1 MAEHKSE
8 INIEIT
14 LDENKVPEKL
24 MWSAPDGG
32 VENEETKAVMV
43 NVWEPKAQELL
54 RIDLWTKDMPMDEMK
69 KFYYQIYMSM
79 AESYNRAT
87 NEEEM
92 TTDMKDFARYFGE
105 KQNVIRKS
113 K

>member
-1 MAEHKSE
+1 
-8 INIEIT
+8 
-14 LDENKVPEKL
+14 
-24 MWSAPDGG
+24 
-32 VENEETKAVMV
+32 
-43 NVWEPKAQELL
+43 
-54 RIDLWTKDMPMDEMK
+54 MPIDEMK

-105 KQNVIRKS
+105 KQNVIRNS